1 MSRLRARIRLLAAWS
16 SNSLSDFARRFAVV
30 FTYPICLNSSRRS
43 IRNLQGLESLS
54 LSLKSEREAFTQ
66 TAMISENFG
75 VNATVDG
82 QCINVPQDSKKIR
95 KEEGRITQVRRKKY
109 EL

>member
-1 MSRLRARIRLLAAWS
+1 
-16 SNSLSDFARRFAVV
+16 
-30 FTYPICLNSSRRS
+30 
-43 IRNLQGLESLS
+43 
-54 LSLKSEREAFTQ
+54 
-66 TAMISENFG
+66 MISENFG

-95 KEEGRITQVRRKKY
+95 KEELGRGKGKEEGRITQVRRKKY

>member
-1 MSRLRARIRLLAAWS
+1 
-16 SNSLSDFARRFAVV
+16 
-30 FTYPICLNSSRRS
+30 
-43 IRNLQGLESLS
+43 
-54 LSLKSEREAFTQ
+54 
-66 TAMISENFG
+66 MISENFG